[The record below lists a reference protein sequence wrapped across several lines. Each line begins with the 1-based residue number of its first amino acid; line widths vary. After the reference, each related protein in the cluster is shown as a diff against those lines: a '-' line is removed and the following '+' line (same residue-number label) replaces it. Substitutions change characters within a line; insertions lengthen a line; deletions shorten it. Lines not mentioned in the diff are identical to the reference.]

1 MAEENKDKKEIEI
14 PIRGAN
20 ISFYATPKVLD
31 VKTRLFYKY
40 GNRAFSRYV
49 SKAIAEK
56 EERDG
61 GTFIDMDEVEHK

>member
-1 MAEENKDKKEIEI
+1 MAEENKDKREIEI
-14 PIRGAN
+14 PIKGAN

-40 GNRAFSRYV
+40 GNRSFSRYV

-56 EERDG
+56 LERDG
-61 GTFIDMDEVEHK
+61 GTILDMDEIEHQ